1 MEKKIKYVL
10 KLENA
15 KDCLILNLRKVLF
28 EVRWK
33 KQINYVFIFKIG
45 YLKNSITIMQNSV
58 MASKN

>member
-28 EVRWK
+28 E
-33 KQINYVFIFKIG
+33 G
-45 YLKNSITIMQNSV
+45 EKNR
-58 MASKN
+58 